1 MRWSTV
7 VAFALAAL
15 VLAGP
20 ARADVYRFTDE
31 RGDVHY
37 VEGLDNVP
45 ERYRAQAARVG
56 LRPRPDPPA
65 VDPAAPG
72 GAPQSAR
79 PGTTTV
85 RFSPGKRIIVD
96 VRINGGTPA
105 RLQLD
110 TGADHTLVNP
120 RVLAAAGVSVRA
132 ATTGQIRGVTGEDTA
147 LAFVIDSLEVGE
159 ARVGRMAVISY
170 DMNQPDADGLLG
182 RDFLD
187 RFTVNI
193 DSAQGIVS
201 LTPR

>member
-1 MRWSTV
+1 MRGS
-7 VAFALAAL
+7 L
-15 VLAGP
+15 VLVLAVATLAVAGP

-45 ERYRAQAARVG
+45 ERYRAHAARIG

-65 VDPAAPG
+65 AVANPG
-72 GAPQSAR
+72 AGSQSAAS
-79 PGTTTV
+79 GTTTL
-85 RFSPGKRIIVD
+85 RFPPGNRIIVD
-96 VRINGGTPA
+96 VRINGSTPA

-110 TGADHTLVNP
+110 TGADRTLVNP
-120 RVLAAAGVSVRA
+120 HVLAAAGASVRSA
-132 ATTGQIRGVTGEDTA
+132 MTGEIRGVTGADTA
-147 LAFVIDSLEVGE
+147 LAFLIDSLQVGE
-159 ARVGRMAVISY
+159 ARVDRMLVIGY
-170 DMNQPDADGLLG
+170 DMNQADSDGLLG

-193 DSAQGIVS
+193 DSAQGTVS